1 LKGLK
6 MEANVNKTTIHLELD
21 KYGNLSKI
29 AEWQPI
35 EGKDSTLEDYT
46 KLYDKLVNVKKELD
60 AKTRSL
66 NPQTA
71 YKAPAPQQQP
81 QQQAS
86 SGAKCAKCG
95 ADMIPS
101 KQKPG
106 KYFCSAK
113 CWLK

>member
-71 YKAPAPQQQP
+71 
-81 QQQAS
+81 S